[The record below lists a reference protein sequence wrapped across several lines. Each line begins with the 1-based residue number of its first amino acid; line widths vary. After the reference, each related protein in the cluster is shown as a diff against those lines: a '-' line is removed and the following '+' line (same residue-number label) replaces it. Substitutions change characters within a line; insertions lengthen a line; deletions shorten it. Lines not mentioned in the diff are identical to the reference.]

1 MSYNKLIL
9 SSFLLNTLLIST
21 SIADERITFGAKV
34 LFAGWQGNNGSV
46 SSSFNSD
53 EGGQLAFSASYSLN
67 KFYTGLSLQSGK
79 YNFSSSAPD
88 QFTTTGR
95 VSTTNTDVEHREVD
109 LLAGYYFW
117 KNVSLFADL
126 KGVSNT
132 WTSNNYKQDFGG
144 LGFGVSGFLPISDT
158 LTLFGSTGFVGKG
171 DIKDSNKVKVGEGSS
186 GALEFGAI
194 YRLATQS
201 TLNIGLKFR
210 TYDFEYLDNTSQD
223 YSVNGLFV
231 GYNHGF
237 AL

>member
-1 MSYNKLIL
+1 MSYKKLL
-9 SSFLLNTLLIST
+9 FSSFLLNTLLINS
-21 SIADERITFGAKV
+21 SIADERITIGAKV
-34 LFAGWQGNNGSV
+34 LFAGWQGDNGSV

-67 KFYTGLSLQSGK
+67 KFYTGISLQSGK
-79 YNFSSSAPD
+79 YSFSSSAPD
-88 QFTTTGR
+88 QFSTTGR
-95 VSTTNTDVEHREVD
+95 VSSSNTDVEQREID

-117 KNVSLFADL
+117 KNVSLFADI

-132 WTSNNYKQDFGG
+132 WTSNNYRQNFGG
-144 LGFGVSGFLPISDT
+144 LGIGVSAYLPISDS

-171 DIKDSNKVKVGEGSS
+171 DIEDTNKVKVGEGSS

-194 YRLATQS
+194 YRLAAQS

-210 TYDFEYLDNTSQD
+210 TYNFEYLDNTSQD
-223 YSVNGLFV
+223 YSVNGLFL

-237 AL
+237 SL